1 MSSSKS
7 LFRSNR
13 QQSKNRLLPHIARS
27 APRGNET
34 LRSPF
39 RTVVKKFLP
48 FGEPVIFSGR
58 GNRPLAQKVC
68 EQLGMT
74 IAEAEVVDFPN
85 ENIFVQLHR
94 SVRGQDVFL
103 IQGLG
108 PPVNQNIMELF
119 VFLETLK
126 RSSAGRITAVLPFYA
141 YARSDKKDMPRVPI
155 TARLLADLIVTSGA
169 DRYITIDLHA
179 GQIQG
184 FFNIP
189 GDELQAY
196 PLISDYIKGLHLPS
210 PVIVSADLGF
220 AKKARNIAAKL
231 DAPLAFV
238 EKRRVSGQAEALS
251 VIGDVAGRSVIL
263 VDELVETAGT
273 ITEAVG
279 LLKRS
284 GAESV
289 RIACTHATLVGKAV
303 ERLQA
308 CGIAEFICTD
318 TVEIPEEKRLP
329 NFTILSVAP
338 LLAGVIERTNKAE
351 SVGAFVGDT
360 LDL

>member
-1 MSSSKS
+1 M
-7 LFRSNR
+7 
-13 QQSKNRLLPHIARS
+13 
-27 APRGNET
+27 
-34 LRSPF
+34 
-39 RTVVKKFLP
+39 KKFTP
-48 FGEPVIFSGR
+48 YGEPMIFSGR
-58 GNRPLAQKVC
+58 GNRPLAAKIC
-68 EQLGMT
+68 EELEMELT
-74 IAEAEVVDFPN
+74 LADIRDFPN

-94 SVRGQDVFL
+94 SVRGHDVFL

-108 PPVNQNIMELF
+108 PPVNRNVMELF
-119 VFLETLK
+119 IFLETLK
-126 RSSAGRITAVLPFYA
+126 RSSAGRITAVIPFYA

-155 TARLLADLIVTSGA
+155 TARLMADLIVTSGA
-169 DRYITIDLHA
+169 DRYITVDLHA

-196 PLISDYIKGLHLPS
+196 PIISDYLRSLGLES
-210 PVIVSADLGF
+210 PVVVSADLGF

-251 VIGDVAGRSVIL
+251 VIGDVNDHNVIL

-279 LLKRS
+279 LLRRS
-284 GAESV
+284 GARDV
-289 RIACTHATLVGKAV
+289 RIACTHATLVGKAL
-303 ERLQA
+303 ERLEA
-308 CGIAEFICTD
+308 SGIVEFICTD
-318 TVEIPEEKRLP
+318 TVDIPATQRLP
-329 NFTILSVAP
+329 NFTVLSVAP
-338 LLAGVIERTNKAE
+338 LLAGVISRTNTGE

>member
-1 MSSSKS
+1 
-7 LFRSNR
+7 
-13 QQSKNRLLPHIARS
+13 
-27 APRGNET
+27 
-34 LRSPF
+34 
-39 RTVVKKFLP
+39 VKKFTP
-48 FGEPVIFSGR
+48 YGEPVIFSGR
-58 GNRPLAQKVC
+58 GNRLLAVKICQ
-68 EQLGMT
+68 QLDRELS
-74 IAEAEVVDFPN
+74 EADVFEFPN

-108 PPVNQNIMELF
+108 SPVNRNLMELF
-119 VFLETLK
+119 VFIDTLK
-126 RSSAGRITAVLPFYA
+126 RSSAGRITVVLPFYA

-155 TARLLADLIVTSGA
+155 TARLIADLIVTAGA
-169 DRYITIDLHA
+169 DRYITVDLHA

-184 FFNIP
+184 FFSIP

-196 PLISDYIKGLHLPS
+196 PLISEHLKSLDLPN

-238 EKRRVSGQAEALS
+238 EKRRISGHAEALT
-251 VIGDVAGRSVIL
+251 VIGDVEGRSVVL
-263 VDELVETAGT
+263 VDELVETGGT

-284 GAESV
+284 GASSV

-308 CGIAEFICTD
+308 SGIQEFICTD
-318 TVEIPEEKRLP
+318 TVFIPEDKCLS

-338 LLAGVIERTNKAE
+338 MLAGVIDRTNKAE
-351 SVGAFVGDT
+351 SVGEFVGDT

>member
-1 MSSSKS
+1 
-7 LFRSNR
+7 
-13 QQSKNRLLPHIARS
+13 
-27 APRGNET
+27 
-34 LRSPF
+34 
-39 RTVVKKFLP
+39 VKKITP
-48 FGEPVIFSGR
+48 YGEPVIFSGR
-58 GNRPLAQKVC
+58 GNRPLAEKICV
-68 EQLGMT
+68 ELKMEL
-74 IAEAEVVDFPN
+74 ALADVRDFDN

-94 SVRGQDVFL
+94 SVRGHDVFL

-108 PPVNQNIMELF
+108 PPVNRNVMELF
-119 VFLETLK
+119 IFLETLK
-126 RSSAGRITAVLPFYA
+126 RSSAGRITAVIPFYA

-155 TARLLADLIVTSGA
+155 TARLLADLIVVSGA
-169 DRYITIDLHA
+169 DRYITVDLHA

-196 PLISDYIKGLHLPS
+196 PLIADYLKSLELPN

-220 AKKARNIAAKL
+220 AKKARNLAAKL

-238 EKRRVSGQAEALS
+238 EKRRIAGQAEALT
-251 VIGDVAGRSVIL
+251 VIGDVADKNVIL

-284 GAESV
+284 GAAAV
-289 RIACTHATLVGKAV
+289 RIACTHATLVGQAK
-303 ERLQA
+303 ERLEA
-308 CGIAEFICTD
+308 SGIAEFICTD
-318 TVEIPEEKRLP
+318 TVDVPAEKRLP
-329 NFTILSVAP
+329 NFKILSVAP
-338 LLAGVIERTNKAE
+338 LLAGVIDRTNKAE

>member
-1 MSSSKS
+1 M
-7 LFRSNR
+7 
-13 QQSKNRLLPHIARS
+13 
-27 APRGNET
+27 
-34 LRSPF
+34 
-39 RTVVKKFLP
+39 KKFTPYGDPL
-48 FGEPVIFSGR
+48 IFSGR
-58 GNRPLAQKVC
+58 GNRPLALKIC
-68 EQLGMT
+68 EQLNMPL
-74 IAEAEVVDFPN
+74 AEADIHDFDN
-85 ENIFVQLHR
+85 ENIFVQLRR
-94 SVRGQDVFL
+94 SVRGHDVFL

-108 PPVNQNIMELF
+108 PPVNRNIMELF
-119 VFLETLK
+119 IFLETLK

-141 YARSDKKDMPRVPI
+141 YARSDKKDQPRVPI
-155 TARLLADLIVTSGA
+155 TARLLADLIVTAGA
-169 DRYITIDLHA
+169 DRYMTVDLHA

-184 FFNIP
+184 FFSIP

-196 PLISDYIKGLHLPS
+196 PLISDYLKNLQLAD

-231 DAPLAFV
+231 EAPLAFV
-238 EKRRVSGQAEALS
+238 EKRRLSGQPEALS
-251 VIGDVAGRSVIL
+251 VIGDVQGRNVIL

-279 LLKRS
+279 LLKQS

-303 ERLQA
+303 ERIKA
-308 CGIAEFICTD
+308 CGVEEFICTD
-318 TVEIPEEKRLP
+318 TIDIPEEKRLS

-338 LLAGVIERTNKAE
+338 LLAGVVARTNKSE
-351 SVGAFVGDT
+351 SVGEFLGDT

>member
-1 MSSSKS
+1 M
-7 LFRSNR
+7 
-13 QQSKNRLLPHIARS
+13 
-27 APRGNET
+27 
-34 LRSPF
+34 
-39 RTVVKKFLP
+39 
-48 FGEPVIFSGR
+48 IFSGR
-58 GNRPLAQKVC
+58 GNLPLAERIC
-68 EQLGMT
+68 
-74 IAEAEVVDFPN
+74 AELHMELAKADIHEFEN
-85 ENIFVQLHR
+85 ENIFIQLHR
-94 SVRGQDVFL
+94 SVRGHDVFL

-108 PPVNQNIMELF
+108 PPVNRNTMELF
-119 VFLETLK
+119 IFLETLK
-126 RSSAGRITAVLPFYA
+126 RSSAGRITAVIPFYA

-155 TARLLADLIVTSGA
+155 TARLMADLIVTSGA

-184 FFNIP
+184 FFSIP

-196 PLISDYIKGLHLPS
+196 PLIADYLKSLNLAN

-238 EKRRVSGQAEALS
+238 EKRRIAGQAEALT
-251 VIGDVAGRSVIL
+251 VIGDVADKNVIL

-284 GAESV
+284 GATSV
-289 RIACTHATLVGKAV
+289 RIACTHATLVGKAK
-303 ERLQA
+303 ERLEA
-308 CGIAEFICTD
+308 SGIAEFICTD
-318 TVEIPEEKRLP
+318 TMDIPEEKRFP
-329 NFTILSVAP
+329 NFKVISVAP

-351 SVGAFVGDT
+351 SVGEFVGDT

>member
-1 MSSSKS
+1 
-7 LFRSNR
+7 
-13 QQSKNRLLPHIARS
+13 
-27 APRGNET
+27 
-34 LRSPF
+34 
-39 RTVVKKFLP
+39 VKKITP
-48 FGEPVIFSGR
+48 YGEPILFSGR
-58 GNRPLAQKVC
+58 GNRPLAEKIC
-68 EQLGMT
+68 AKLDT
-74 IAEAEVVDFPN
+74 KLAEADIRDFAN

-94 SVRGQDVFL
+94 SVRGHDVFL

-108 PPVNQNIMELF
+108 PPVSHNLIELF
-119 VFLETLK
+119 IFLETLK

-155 TARLLADLIVTSGA
+155 TARLMADLIVTAGA

-196 PLISDYIKGLHLPS
+196 PIIADHLKNLNLDN

-220 AKKARNIAAKL
+220 AKKARNIAVKL

-238 EKRRVSGQAEALS
+238 EKRRISGQAEALT
-251 VIGDVAGRSVIL
+251 VIGDVEGKNVVL

-273 ITEAVG
+273 ITEAVS

-284 GAESV
+284 GAAAV
-289 RIACTHATLVGKAV
+289 RIACTHATLVGPAR
-303 ERLQA
+303 ERLA
-308 CGIAEFICTD
+308 ASDSAESIGTETGERPKQKRRPNVTSLPGTPRR
-318 TVEIPEEKRLP
+318 TVC
-329 NFTILSVAP
+329 S
-338 LLAGVIERTNKAE
+338 ERTNRA
-351 SVGAFVGDT
+351 
-360 LDL
+360 

>member
-1 MSSSKS
+1 MLCPYASQ
-7 LFRSNR
+7 R
-13 QQSKNRLLPHIARS
+13 
-27 APRGNET
+27 
-34 LRSPF
+34 
-39 RTVVKKFLP
+39 VKTFTP
-48 FGEPVIFSGR
+48 FGDPMIFTGR
-58 GNRPLAQKVC
+58 GNRPLAAQVC
-68 EQLGMT
+68 QQLNLPL
-74 IAEAEVVDFPN
+74 AEADIRDFDN

-94 SVRGQDVFL
+94 SVRGHDVFL

-108 PPVNQNIMELF
+108 PPVNRNVMELF
-119 VFLETLK
+119 IFLETLK
-126 RSSAGRITAVLPFYA
+126 RSSAGRITAVIPFYA
-141 YARSDKKDMPRVPI
+141 YSRSDKKDMPRVPI
-155 TARLLADLIVTSGA
+155 TARLMADLIVASGA

-196 PLISDYIKGLHLPS
+196 PLLADYIKNLNLDN

-220 AKKARNIAAKL
+220 AKKARNIAAKV

-238 EKRRVSGQAEALS
+238 EKRRVAGSAEALT
-251 VIGDVAGRSVIL
+251 VIGEVENKNVIL

-284 GAESV
+284 GAASV
-289 RIACTHATLVGKAV
+289 RIACTHATLVGKAYA
-303 ERLQA
+303 RLEA
-308 CGIAEFICTD
+308 SDIAEFICTD
-318 TVEIPEEKRLP
+318 TVEIPKEKRLP
-329 NFTILSVAP
+329 NFTIISVAP

-351 SVGAFVGDT
+351 SVGEFVGDT